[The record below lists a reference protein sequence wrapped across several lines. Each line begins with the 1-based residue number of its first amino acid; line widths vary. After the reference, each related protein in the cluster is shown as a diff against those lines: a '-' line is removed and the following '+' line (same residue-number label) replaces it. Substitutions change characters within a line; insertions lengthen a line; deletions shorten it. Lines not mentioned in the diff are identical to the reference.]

1 MKLKKI
7 AALLLSLTL
16 CAGALV
22 GCSGDEPVQVD
33 AKPAAYSNDGHTAQ
47 LTVGELAQNNDRGSV
62 LREIADKYEAD
73 YANTQIEILSFGS
86 EDELKAALSNG
97 TVDIAEVTSD
107 TQYEYIDEGLLYDF
121 YNELADWDEFSTL
134 TPAAEFVVFSAGKT
148 HAYLLPN
155 DILQDLLYLR
165 GDWFEE
171 YNADESHEDISFR
184 IWNHIAGYYRED
196 EWVTG
201 SAKALGENGGFAFA
215 GKEKLVDIFNSM
227 VWSAVLTGR
236 MCDPSAA
243 YFSGVSGTTTV
254 FELEQAKKAAEQFIS
269 VIENA
274 AIEGST
280 EWTEDQAVAAFCNG
294 EAAMLLA
301 DRSYY
306 YQIEASLPEDALRVE
321 GYPRGLSGTAV
332 VQPEYFSGWGISA
345 QSDEKSI
352 AMHFLTFLSNADNN
366 THYAKECQTYP
377 IHLEAATLEESL
389 EETAVIG
396 DINAAGRSDW
406 YQYASVPAMYAANDG
421 FEETADKILRLYIS
435 GDATADEVL
444 DYFSEYWSNALA
456 NEGKLWE

>member
-16 CAGALV
+16 CVGLLV
-22 GCSGDEPVQVD
+22 GCSNDEPVQVD
-33 AKPAAYSNDGHTAQ
+33 SKPAAYSNDGHSAT
-47 LTVGELAQNNDRGSV
+47 LTVGELAQSGDRGSV

-73 YANTQIEILSFGS
+73 YPNTRIEILSFGS
-86 EDELKAALSNG
+86 EAELKSALSAG

-107 TQYEYIDEGLLYDF
+107 TQFDYINDGLLYDF
-121 YNELADWDEFSTL
+121 YNELADWSEFSSL
-134 TPAAEFVVFSAGKT
+134 TPAAEFAVFSAGKS
-148 HAYLLPN
+148 HAYILPN

-165 GDWFEE
+165 GDRFEE
-171 YNADESHEDISFR
+171 YNADESHEDVSFR
-184 IWNHIAGYYRED
+184 TWNHITGYYRED

-215 GKEKLVDIFNSM
+215 GKEKLVEIFNSM

-236 MCDPSAA
+236 MCDPSVA
-243 YFSGVSGTTTV
+243 YFSAVSDTTTV
-254 FELEQAKKAAEQFIS
+254 FELEQAKNAAEQFIS

-280 EWTEDQAVAAFCNG
+280 EWTEDEAVAAFCNG
-294 EAAMLLA
+294 EASMLLA

-306 YQIEASLPEDALRVE
+306 YQIEAALPEGTLRVE
-321 GYPRGLSGTAV
+321 GYPRGLSSTAV
-332 VQPEYFSGWGISA
+332 IQPSYYSGWGISA

-366 THYAKECQTYP
+366 THYAKVCQTYP

-406 YQYASVPAMYAANDG
+406 YQYASVPAQYQANEG
-421 FEETADKILRLYIS
+421 FEEVADKILRMYIS
-435 GDATADEVL
+435 GDATADDVL
-444 DYFSEYWSNALA
+444 NYFHEYWSAALA
-456 NEGKLWE
+456 DEGRLWE